1 MTDAEKLAVLKSNLQ
16 MITSS
21 NDELLAFLLRQ
32 GGAAL
37 ATEGV
42 TDDGSVMYEACVIDY
57 AAYLCAQRDG
67 DAALLAVGDQQSPDV
82 AEDQGGSGMTFDD
95 GIIQICSVVNG
106 ADPGD
111 KPVRMLSP
119 VESFH
124 FGYDNLGITRYY
136 TALQAHQQIEAVVN
150 IPGWNRIAVESVAV
164 LEDGTQY
171 AVRMV
176 QPQTDEDGLRI
187 TKLSL
192 ERISQSYDFVT

>member
-1 MTDAEKLAVLKSNLQ
+1 
-16 MITSS
+16 
-21 NDELLAFLLRQ
+21 
-32 GGAAL
+32 
-37 ATEGV
+37 
-42 TDDGSVMYEACVIDY
+42 
-57 AAYLCAQRDG
+57 
-67 DAALLAVGDQQSPDV
+67 
-82 AEDQGGSGMTFDD
+82 MTFDD
-95 GIIQICSVVNG
+95 GVIQICSVING
-106 ADPGD
+106 ADSGD